1 MVPPIPSP
9 TDAPNS
15 SGARAKLH
23 HQPLVAIAAATA
35 IGIAVDRVFATP
47 YGTWWGIVA
56 ASMLGWLACRMK
68 GFDRYAA
75 GLLLVA
81 CCAVGGL
88 RHHAQ
93 WYLFADDDLGRFAAD
108 EPRAASL
115 EAIVADA
122 PRTVTASSGRAVGS
136 AIKSR
141 FKIRALRVRDG
152 DAWHSASG
160 VADVQ
165 VEGPL
170 SGVAAG
176 DRVLIYGKLVR
187 PSPALNPGEFD
198 FAAHYRADRKLC
210 LVRVASLAGV
220 QVLEAGSKWNLAAQL
235 STLRGAAHQWLLANI
250 STDQVGFAS
259 ALLLG
264 YRDMLDRRDNA
275 AFFRTGTVHILSI
288 SGLHIGMLAFFL
300 YGALR
305 LGWLRT
311 NVATAVVLAVTLVYA
326 LVIDAEPPALR
337 AVIVVAVSAVASFA
351 RRRALSFNLLA
362 GSALVVLWLNPCD
375 LFRVGPQLSF
385 LAAAVLAWNA
395 ERDRKRDELDPLAKV
410 KQDALPRWRRFLHR
424 RARRLGQGLI
434 VSTAI
439 FVVTTPLVAER
450 FHILS
455 PISLLLTPL
464 LAIPIALSLLFGFFT
479 LTLGWLVPPVAPL
492 LGGACGWMLRTIEFT
507 VRHTQHW
514 PGAAVWLPGPSLSA
528 VCFFYALLIP
538 WALMRERRKFRLAI
552 AAVAL
557 AGISLAMIP
566 RRDALDD
573 VALRT
578 TFVSVGHGL
587 AVVVETGDGAAWLYD
602 CGKLGSEEGAARAI
616 AGVLWSRGIT
626 RLERIVISHGD
637 ADHYNGLPVLLEQ
650 FRVGEVC
657 VSPQLAGEPD
667 GAMNFIRAAAQH
679 AGVPIRVVA
688 GGMRFDDAEPLRLG
702 GVGAPMA
709 VVRLPGDGDDFETD
723 NAESLVVEL
732 TAAGRRVLL
741 TGDVEGAGLAKL
753 LAEPATPC
761 DVVLAP
767 HHGSARSNPPG
778 LAKWA
783 KPKWVVVSGRVDA
796 GGAVREAYQDVG
808 AKILETEDV
817 GAVTVTISR
826 QGDLRVE
833 TFRH

>member
-1 MVPPIPSP
+1 MTPPTVMPSSSEVR
-9 TDAPNS
+9 PNIH
-15 SGARAKLH
+15 R
-23 HQPLVAIAAATA
+23 QPLVAIAAALA
-35 IGIAVDRVFATP
+35 AGIGVDRLLAVGYSAWWWMVGTSLAT
-47 YGTWWGIVA
+47 WFV
-56 ASMLGWLACRMK
+56 CRAK
-68 GFDRYAA
+68 RYDRCAA
-75 GLLLVA
+75 GLLLLA

-115 EAIVADA
+115 EAIVADS
-122 PRTVTASSGRAVGS
+122 PRTVASSSGRAVGS
-136 AIKSR
+136 TLKSR
-141 FKIRALRVRDG
+141 FRIRALRLRDG

-160 VADVQ
+160 TADVQ

-170 SGVAAG
+170 AGVAAG
-176 DRVLIYGKLVR
+176 DRVLIFGKLVR

-210 LVRVASLAGV
+210 VVRVASQAGV
-220 QVLEAGSKWNLAAQL
+220 QVLEAGSKWNLAARL

-250 STDQVGFAS
+250 PADQVGFAS

-311 NVATAVVLAVTLVYA
+311 NVATAVVLGVTLVYA

-395 ERDRKRDELDPLAKV
+395 ERDRKREELDPLEKV
-410 KQDALPRWRRFLHR
+410 KQDALPRWRKFVNR

-464 LAIPIALSLLFGFFT
+464 LAAPIALALLFGFFT

-492 LGGACGWMLRTIEFT
+492 LGGACGWMLRLIEFT

-514 PGAAVWLPGPSLSA
+514 PGAAVWLPGPSLAA
-528 VCFFYALLIP
+528 VCAFYTLLIP
-538 WALMRERRKFRLAI
+538 WALMRERKKLRLVI
-552 AAVAL
+552 AAVGIV
-557 AGISLAMIP
+557 GISLAMIP
-566 RRDALDD
+566 RRDNLDD

-578 TFVSVGHGL
+578 TFVGVGHGL
-587 AVVVETGDGAAWLYD
+587 AVVVEAGDGAAWLYD

-637 ADHYNGLPVLLEQ
+637 ADHYNGLPMLLEQ

-657 VSPQLAGEPD
+657 VAPQLAGEPD
-667 GAMNFIRAAAQH
+667 AAMNFIRAAAER

-688 GGMRFDDAEPLRLG
+688 GGTQLDDADALRRG
-702 GVGAPMA
+702 GVTGPTA
-709 VVRLPGDGDDFETD
+709 VVRLPSEGDEFETD

-732 TAAGRRVLL
+732 TAAGRRILL

-796 GGAVREAYQDVG
+796 GGVVRETYDAAG
-808 AKILETEDV
+808 AKVLETETV
-817 GAVTVTISR
+817 GAVTVTIGR